1 MIFNFFKNKDEDD
14 DKSYEEYDRLKEKL
28 KKATKKKK
36 EDKLDEAIEI
46 LKETFLEDKKNELPM
61 SDRLR
66 LPMYL
71 QKANRNEEGWQE
83 LSRLLS
89 TRSVGFDRCDI
100 LDKMSLFRKR
110 EKAYDDAMALGIQS
124 YLEFIAVE
132 KKFNNRKEVIKNL
145 TKDSMI
151 DSTIKKLI
159 KKTKFEKKSN
169 DVLNLVKSY
178 IKKETYV
185 NLNLYEDLK
194 NILES

>member
-1 MIFNFFKNKDEDD
+1 MIFNFFKNNDEDD

-46 LKETFLEDKKNELPM
+46 LKETFLEDKNELPI

-145 TKDSMI
+145 TKNSMI
-151 DSTIKKLI
+151 ESTIKKLI
-159 KKTKFEKKSN
+159 KKTNFEKKSN

-185 NLNLYEDLK
+185 NLNLYEELK

>member
-1 MIFNFFKNKDEDD
+1 MIFNFFKNNDEDND
-14 DKSYEEYDRLKEKL
+14 TSYEEYDRLKEKL

-100 LDKMSLFRKR
+100 LDKMSLFRKH

-194 NILES
+194 NILER